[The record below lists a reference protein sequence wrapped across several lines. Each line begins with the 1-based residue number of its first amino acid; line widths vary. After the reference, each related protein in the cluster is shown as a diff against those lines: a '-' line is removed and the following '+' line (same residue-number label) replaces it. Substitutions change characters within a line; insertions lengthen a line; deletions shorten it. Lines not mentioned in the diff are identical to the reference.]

1 VDGGECV
8 CDLDLDAALDLAPA
22 ESRPADER
30 ARLAVEPRP
39 EPEAFAAPVLQLDR
53 ETRFALWPRG
63 RAAEPVGDPRVLPQ
77 RVVRVEVLGP
87 DALGAQALGLEALGC
102 SGDGRDA
109 SLEPVSVESRAA
121 PRARRLELT
130 PALFAKVAL
139 WSAVSLY
146 VIIVSGA
153 TVRLTGSGLG
163 CEGWPGCGQGRLF
176 PEKDHHQAVE
186 FGNRVVAI
194 FPLTL
199 SVLAWLAAWRL
210 PSAPTWLRR
219 LAFGVATATIFQA
232 PMGLITIR
240 LDLDPV
246 AVLAHFVLAI
256 LALGGAVVVAI
267 EGRALERGREE
278 PVVPGW
284 VRQGGL
290 ALAAVC
296 FVLVVTG
303 TLVTAAG
310 PHAGDPDV
318 VDRLW
323 RLTEAMWVHVR
334 ASAAFGIGFLALLV
348 LLWRLRPAT
357 DRLLRIAAALLA
369 LLLAQMAV
377 GEIQYRNELPWWLV
391 LVHVSLAA
399 AIWAATVALVTVLWR
414 PPRLKP

>member
-1 VDGGECV
+1 MSVDTK
-8 CDLDLDAALDLAPA
+8 
-22 ESRPADER
+22 
-30 ARLAVEPRP
+30 AV
-39 EPEAFAAPVLQLDR
+39 A
-53 ETRFALWPRG
+53 
-63 RAAEPVGDPRVLPQ
+63 
-77 RVVRVEVLGP
+77 
-87 DALGAQALGLEALGC
+87 
-102 SGDGRDA
+102 
-109 SLEPVSVESRAA
+109 
-121 PRARRLELT
+121 RARRFELT
-130 PALFAKVAL
+130 PALFAKVAFY
-139 WSAVSLY
+139 SAVSLY
-146 VIIVSGA
+146 LIIVSGA

-186 FGNRVVAI
+186 FGNRLVAI

-210 PSAPTWLRR
+210 AGVAGWVRW
-219 LAFGVATATIFQA
+219 LAFAVAAATVFQA

-240 LDLDPV
+240 LDLDPI

-256 LALGGAVVVAI
+256 AALGGAVVVAI
-267 EGRALERGREE
+267 EARTVERGRDE
-278 PVVPGW
+278 PVVPEW
-284 VRQGGL
+284 VRLGGL

-296 FVLVVTG
+296 VVLVVTG

-323 RLTEAMWVHVR
+323 RLTEAMWLHVR

-348 LLWRLRPAT
+348 YLWRGRPRT
-357 DRLLRIAAALLA
+357 DRLLKVAGGLLG
-369 LLLAQMAV
+369 LLLTQMAV

-399 AIWAATVALVTVLWR
+399 AIWAVTVALVTLMWR
-414 PPRLKP
+414 PPGRRV

>member
-1 VDGGECV
+1 VSVD
-8 CDLDLDAALDLAPA
+8 
-22 ESRPADER
+22 SRA
-30 ARLAVEPRP
+30 
-39 EPEAFAAPVLQLDR
+39 
-53 ETRFALWPRG
+53 
-63 RAAEPVGDPRVLPQ
+63 
-77 RVVRVEVLGP
+77 VVRVG
-87 DALGAQALGLEALGC
+87 
-102 SGDGRDA
+102 
-109 SLEPVSVESRAA
+109 
-121 PRARRLELT
+121 RLELT

-146 VIIVSGA
+146 VIIISGA

-219 LAFGVATATIFQA
+219 LAFAVAAATVFQA

-240 LDLDPV
+240 LDLDPI

-256 LALGGAVVVAI
+256 AALGGAVVVAI
-267 EGRALERGREE
+267 EARALERGRGD
-278 PVVPGW
+278 PVVPEW
-284 VRQGGL
+284 VRLGGL
-290 ALAAVC
+290 AFAAVC

-323 RLTEAMWVHVR
+323 RLTDAMWVHVR

-348 LLWRLRPAT
+348 YLWRHRPAT
-357 DRLLRIAAALLA
+357 EGLGRVAAALLA
-369 LLLAQMAV
+369 LVLAQMAV

-399 AIWAATVALVTVLWR
+399 AIWAVTVALVTLMWR
-414 PPRLKP
+414 TPRLKA

>member
-1 VDGGECV
+1 VGVD
-8 CDLDLDAALDLAPA
+8 
-22 ESRPADER
+22 
-30 ARLAVEPRP
+30 
-39 EPEAFAAPVLQLDR
+39 
-53 ETRFALWPRG
+53 
-63 RAAEPVGDPRVLPQ
+63 
-77 RVVRVEVLGP
+77 
-87 DALGAQALGLEALGC
+87 
-102 SGDGRDA
+102 
-109 SLEPVSVESRAA
+109 SRAF
-121 PRARRLELT
+121 PRERRLELT

-139 WSAVSLY
+139 WSAVALY
-146 VIIVSGA
+146 LIIISGA

-186 FGNRVVAI
+186 FGNRIVAI

-199 SVLAWLAAWRL
+199 SVLAWVAAWRL
-210 PSAPTWLRR
+210 PAASTWLRR
-219 LAFGVATATIFQA
+219 LAFGVAAATVFQA

-240 LDLDPV
+240 LDLDPI

-256 LALGGAVVVAI
+256 VALGGAVVVAI
-267 EGRALERGREE
+267 EARSLERGRDE
-278 PVVPGW
+278 PIVPEW

-290 ALAAVC
+290 ALGAVC

-323 RLTEAMWVHVR
+323 RLTEAMWIHVR
-334 ASAAFGIGFLALLV
+334 ASAVFGIGFLALLV
-348 LLWRLRPAT
+348 YLWRRRPGS
-357 DRLLRIAAALLA
+357 DRLLRVAAGLLA

-399 AIWAATVALVTVLWR
+399 AIWAATVGLVTLMWR
-414 PPRLKP
+414 PPVRRTS

>member
-1 VDGGECV
+1 
-8 CDLDLDAALDLAPA
+8 
-22 ESRPADER
+22 
-30 ARLAVEPRP
+30 
-39 EPEAFAAPVLQLDR
+39 
-53 ETRFALWPRG
+53 
-63 RAAEPVGDPRVLPQ
+63 
-77 RVVRVEVLGP
+77 
-87 DALGAQALGLEALGC
+87 
-102 SGDGRDA
+102 
-109 SLEPVSVESRAA
+109 VSVDSGAVT
-121 PRARRLELT
+121 RARRLELT
-130 PALFAKVAL
+130 PALFAKLAL

-146 VIIVSGA
+146 LIIVSGA

-186 FGNRVVAI
+186 FGNRLVAI

-210 PSAPTWLRR
+210 AGVATWVRR
-219 LAFGVATATIFQA
+219 LAFAVAAATVFQA

-256 LALGGAVVVAI
+256 AALGGAVVVAI
-267 EGRALERGREE
+267 EARSLERGRAE
-278 PVVPGW
+278 PTVTEW
-284 VRQGGL
+284 VRRGGL

-334 ASAAFGIGFLALLV
+334 ASAAFGVGFLALLV
-348 LLWRLRPAT
+348 YLWRGRPRT
-357 DRLLRIAAALLA
+357 QRLLKVSAVLLA

-399 AIWAATVALVTVLWR
+399 AIWAVTVALVTLMWR
-414 PPRLKP
+414 PPRLRP

>member
-1 VDGGECV
+1 
-8 CDLDLDAALDLAPA
+8 
-22 ESRPADER
+22 
-30 ARLAVEPRP
+30 
-39 EPEAFAAPVLQLDR
+39 
-53 ETRFALWPRG
+53 
-63 RAAEPVGDPRVLPQ
+63 
-77 RVVRVEVLGP
+77 
-87 DALGAQALGLEALGC
+87 
-102 SGDGRDA
+102 
-109 SLEPVSVESRAA
+109 VSVESRAV
-121 PRARRLELT
+121 PRGRRLELT
-130 PALFAKVAL
+130 PALFAKLAL
-139 WSAVSLY
+139 WSAISLY
-146 VIIVSGA
+146 LIIVSGA

-186 FGNRVVAI
+186 FGNRLFAI

-199 SVLAWLAAWRL
+199 SVLAWVASWRL
-210 PSAPTWLRR
+210 PAAPTWVTR
-219 LAFGVATATIFQA
+219 LAFGVAAATVFQA

-267 EGRALERGREE
+267 EARALARGRGE
-278 PVVPGW
+278 PAVPLW
-284 VRQGGL
+284 VRRGGL

-296 FVLVVTG
+296 FVLVLTG

-334 ASAAFGIGFLALLV
+334 ASAAFGLGFLALLV
-348 LLWRLRPAT
+348 YLWRQRPAT
-357 DRLLRIAAALLA
+357 DALLRVAGVLLA
-369 LLLAQMAV
+369 LLLVQMAV

-399 AIWAATVALVTVLWR
+399 AIWAATVALVTYMWR
-414 PPRLKP
+414 PPTLNA